1 MSNIRQ
7 DIIDTIYTNADR
19 IITGDLLQGILLE
32 IFDRDVFLT
41 ESEYTTLVNNGE
53 VDPDLI
59 YHTYE
64 E

>member
-19 IITGDLLQGILLE
+19 IITGDLLQGILLK

-64 E
+64 